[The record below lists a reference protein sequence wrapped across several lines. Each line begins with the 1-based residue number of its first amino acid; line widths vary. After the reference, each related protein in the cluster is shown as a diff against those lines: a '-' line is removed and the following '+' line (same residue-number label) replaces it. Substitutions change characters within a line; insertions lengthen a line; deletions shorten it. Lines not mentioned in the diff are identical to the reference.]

1 MNKKTNEK
9 KVDELNLK
17 FMKMALAEARKAL
30 QKGEVPVGAV
40 ITDGTRLLARGHNC
54 PIRTGDPTAH
64 AEIIALRKA
73 ARKIGNYRL
82 TGLTM
87 YVTVE
92 PCPMCLGAIIQ
103 ARIKKLVYGAE
114 DPKAGAVVSAL
125 KFDLEKSNHRPEIVS
140 GVCRLECQ
148 ELISGFFKEKR
159 KKQVEKNSVLK

>member
-1 MNKKTNEK
+1 MNQKTNGK
-9 KVDELNLK
+9 KVDELDLK

-30 QKGEVPVGAV
+30 QKGEVPVGAI
-40 ITDGTRLLARGHNC
+40 ITDGTRWLARGHNC
-54 PIRTGDPTAH
+54 PIQTSDPTAH

-103 ARIKKLVYGAE
+103 ARIKKLVYGTE

-140 GVCRLECQ
+140 GVCRQECQ

>member
-9 KVDELNLK
+9 KIDELDLK

-30 QKGEVPVGAV
+30 QKGEVPVGAI
-40 ITDGTRLLARGHNC
+40 ITDGAKLLARGHNC

-159 KKQVEKNSVLK
+159 KKQVEKNSFLK